1 MNRKRAVIAV
11 SLATGLTVLV
21 GGVIWLLTYQPAF
34 YRDALANSASRDERT
49 RQADQF
55 VRATLRLRN
64 GIHNNEENW
73 SEEFDEQA
81 INGWFAEEL
90 PTKYAGLLPE
100 GISDPRLRIEQD
112 GAWIA
117 FRARRGMWSGVVN
130 CRLKTWVAA
139 PNELAIEIQS
149 LRAGLIPIPVDDVV
163 AGIVDSMNENGIPVQ
178 WKQSASG
185 DVLVV
190 SLDESVSHPDGSGH
204 AVLEAVDLLPGKLC
218 VAGRRQEA
226 EPVLRTARKPS
237 EAAHESEVDDV
248 K

>member
-1 MNRKRAVIAV
+1 M
-11 SLATGLTVLV
+11 
-21 GGVIWLLTYQPAF
+21 
-34 YRDALANSASRDERT
+34 DERT

-64 GIHNNEENW
+64 GIHNNEETW

-90 PTKYAGLLPE
+90 PTRYAGLLPE

-130 CRLKTWVAA
+130 CRLKAWVAA

-163 AGIVDSMNENGIPVQ
+163 ADWKRTPGTIGIRMLLIRAGLSADAADPGLNRVLATAARLSVPVILPDGDLFGELVGFGSIPLTVSQ
-178 WKQSASG
+178 HEALRSEA
-185 DVLVV
+185 DVLAALLGALAASTR
-190 SLDESVSHPDGSGH
+190 SL
-204 AVLEAVDLLPGKLC
+204 AMLQQA
-218 VAGRRQEA
+218 AGANSDDSA
-226 EPVLRTARKPS
+226 EIGR
-237 EAAHESEVDDV
+237 AHV
-248 K
+248 